1 MAALFRI
8 EAFDK
13 SKHKRDG
20 FESGIDAVDKS
31 FSETAGKLSK
41 AGNVSFF
48 VMVEIAVPD
57 VVIGFY
63 TLNAHAVHFS
73 DLPAKYKRGKPGHG
87 HIPAAFISMMGVYAE
102 RHNEGLGALLLAD
115 ALKRIARGAESVA
128 TAVVL
133 LDVIDCGDP
142 EKIVRRQT
150 FYTKFG
156 FQPLPA
162 QPSRLFLPVASVGNS
177 AAV

>member
-20 FESGIDAVDKS
+20 FESGIDAVDQY
-31 FSETAGKLSK
+31 FSKTAGKLSK

-48 VMVEIAVPD
+48 VMVEVKAPEEI
-57 VVIGFY
+57 IGFY

-87 HIPAAFISMMGVYAE
+87 HIPAAFVSMMGVDAE

-142 EKIVRRQT
+142 EKIGRRRT

-156 FQPLPA
+156 FQPFLS
-162 QPSRLFLPVASVGNS
+162 QPSRLFLPVDSIGNFDP
-177 AAV
+177 A

>member
-20 FESGIDAVDKS
+20 FESGISAVDQY
-31 FSETAGKLSK
+31 FSKTAGKLSK

-48 VMVEIAVPD
+48 VMVEIKAPD
-57 VVIGFY
+57 IVIGFY
-63 TLNAHAVHFS
+63 TLNAHAVYFA
-73 DLPAKYKRGKPGHG
+73 DLPAKYKRAKPGHG
-87 HIPAAFISMMGVYAE
+87 QIPAAFISMMGIDAE
-102 RHNEGLGALLLAD
+102 RQNEGLGALLLVD
-115 ALKRIARGAESVA
+115 ALKRIAKGAEAVGI
-128 TAVVL
+128 AVVL

-142 EKIVRRQT
+142 EKRVRRQA

-156 FQPLPA
+156 FQPLPS
-162 QPSRLFLPVASVGNS
+162 QPSRLFLPVASIGNS
-177 AAV
+177 ASV

>member
-20 FESGIDAVDKS
+20 FESGMSAVDQY
-31 FSETAGKLSK
+31 FSKTAGKLLK

-48 VMVEIAVPD
+48 VMVEMEAPD

-73 DLPAKYKRGKPGHG
+73 DLSSKYKRAKPGHD
-87 HIPAAFISMMGVYAE
+87 HIPAAFISMMGVDAE
-102 RHNEGLGALLLAD
+102 RQNIGLGALLIAD
-115 ALKRIARGAESVA
+115 ALKRIAKGAKAVGI
-128 TAVVL
+128 AVVL
-133 LDVIDCGDP
+133 LDVIDCGDLAMIM
-142 EKIVRRQT
+142 KRQA
-150 FYTKFG
+150 FYTRFG
-156 FQPLPA
+156 FQPLSS
-162 QPSRLFLPVASVGNS
+162 QPSRLFLPVASILETS
-177 AAV
+177 